1 MTSTTIGR
9 PDDIHAYIERVGYR
23 EPAALAKL
31 REATASHPQIN
42 MQVAPEQGAV
52 LALLVEIIGA
62 RRCLEIGTFT
72 GYSSLAVA
80 LALPPDGRLVCCDVS
95 DEYTATARRFWAEA
109 GVADK
114 VELRLAPAT
123 DTLDGLL
130 ADGEEGAFDLA
141 FIDADKPAYGD
152 YWERCLRLVRP
163 GGLVVL
169 DNMLFHG
176 RAVDPASD
184 DVNGGAIHALNELIA
199 ADERVSFVLLGIAD
213 GMTIARRR

>member
-9 PDDIHAYIERVGYR
+9 PGDIHAYIERVGYR

-62 RRCLEIGTFT
+62 RRALEIGTFT

-80 LALPPDGRLVCCDVS
+80 LALPADGHLVCCDVS

-109 GVADK
+109 GVAEK

-123 DTLDGLL
+123 DTLDALL
-130 ADGEEGAFDLA
+130 ADGEAGAFDLA

-163 GGLVVL
+163 GGLIVL

-176 RAVDPASD
+176 RAVHPAPD
-184 DVNGGAIHALNELIA
+184 DVNGGAIHALNERIA

>member
-9 PDDIHAYIERVGYR
+9 PDEIHAYIERVGYR
-23 EPAALAKL
+23 EPAVLARL
-31 REATASHPQIN
+31 REATAAHPEIN
-42 MQVAPEQGAV
+42 MQIAPEQGAL
-52 LALLVEIIGA
+52 LALLAETVGA
-62 RRCLEIGTFT
+62 RRCIEIGTFT

-123 DTLDGLL
+123 DTLDALL
-130 ADGEEGAFDLA
+130 ADGEAGAFDLA

-163 GGLVVL
+163 GGLIVL

-176 RAVDPASD
+176 RAVHPAPD
-184 DVNGGAIHALNELIA
+184 DVNGGAIHALNERIA

>member
-23 EPAALAKL
+23 EPAILARL
-31 REATASHPQIN
+31 REATASHPQIG

-80 LALPPDGRLVCCDVS
+80 LALPSDGRLVCCDVS

-123 DTLDGLL
+123 DTLDALL
-130 ADGEEGAFDLA
+130 ADGEAGAFDLA

-163 GGLVVL
+163 GGLIVL

-176 RAVDPASD
+176 RAVHPAPD
-184 DVNGGAIHALNELIA
+184 DVNGGAIHALNERIA

>member
-9 PDDIHAYIERVGYR
+9 PGDIHAYIERVGYR

-62 RRCLEIGTFT
+62 RRALEIGTFT

-80 LALPPDGRLVCCDVS
+80 LALPADGHLVCCDVS

-123 DTLDGLL
+123 QTLDALL
-130 ADGEEGAFDLA
+130 ANGEDGTFDLA

-163 GGLVVL
+163 GGLIVL

-176 RAVDPASD
+176 RAVHPAPD